1 MAVEDI
7 EKRVRAMTGKKD
19 IPDDKQQAAFQS
31 AQNELVRINSER
43 QNNLALANA
52 EANADAQVNETLLQA
67 GEMASMGSPAVQ
79 QQVESMNPQTQA
91 VLSKYGLGKPRV
103 QRTQGREV
111 KVTPQK
117 VQITNNNITNTT
129 NNVSVPPANVGGPVQ
144 GRTLAVKQADPEQ
157 ARFKTWIQSAFARQN
172 AKAAQREK
180 EYQRREW
187 SLSRS
192 ANKMMKYLSDLGSNI
207 SEKLNPN
214 RMASTI
220 GGQFRTMLFLF
231 GTMFLAKHWKKV
243 IEIGARIEEF
253 FVGLPGK
260 DGERSRPGFAKM
272 LIGLFGGDPND
283 SKASIGETIKRFF
296 WNKDRKDG
304 VFNILF
310 DKIENFFKERADAVK
325 QIKVPELDFSSPIKA
340 LTQLGEYLG
349 NILKAFVGGADA
361 VRDIIGSNIRQVGS
375 SNSMANKDQ
384 EKKRFESAGG
394 LKNTSWGDA
403 AIVAS
408 RGENINK
415 LYSDDISSDGSS
427 LTSSSAEIRQTG
439 SISHM
444 INNGEDSTVHVAGV
458 MSGLERLKNTAE
470 SKGGVLISEDFIS
483 AIKSLGID
491 TNNLWDN
498 KDLSVRKYK
507 FVKREKTDDDYYKEG
522 ADWKRRGVEAF
533 GKRSLINA
541 GKKAVG
547 ADGKLGYV
555 LDAAAT
561 GDIVQDP
568 AWKSVI
574 EGAKGLVKKGFA
586 DKYTLDMVPAESDGK
601 AEELEVEDYDGP
613 SWNVNTRTGKRN
625 KKKIK
630 KKYFEFLE
638 ATPSFFEKLRSRFSE
653 KLNNENFSF
662 STNDEASLSQL
673 ENLMTD
679 LKKKQVEELERK
691 YKANNRTG
699 DWKKLKEGIHSDV
712 NIKDSYKAYRDIK
725 RNSEKRD
732 AELDKKIE
740 ESPMMK
746 GFEYASSRVKG
757 IYNNIK
763 GYFSNEPLRSPEV
776 ISDEEYKNRII
787 KAMDF
792 AIKELGMTKEQA
804 AGLAGNFMRE
814 SGMKT
819 TAKNPGSPATGL
831 AQWLGVRKKAFEHSG
846 EFSEKEISAGWKYY
860 NGPGSG
866 KPLANASFEDQLRF
880 VKWEMENIP
889 AYKRG
894 LEKIKS
900 SKDHQEAAANV
911 FGYYEFSA
919 GPEGAVKNMIENG
932 QDGLGSLNKGIN
944 FAGDAL
950 LTYNSHKE
958 VDNNKQSTSSNN
970 PEVYTTQNIT
980 EPENY
985 VERIPSS
992 ANYTTYDWN
1001 SSNSSSFPNWNGGSE
1016 ALAIATKNASSTVTP
1031 DSATPTNASYNSYSS
1046 YDTPSA
1052 NTARELVANNDM
1064 TEIAKGISGKISTLN
1079 ENIKVLQTG
1088 QLAQAESINNL
1099 SAAIGNI
1106 QINVNTGGQQK
1117 TPVQSA
1123 TGIPYRFGG

>member
-7 EKRVRAMTGKKD
+7 EKRVRAMTGKRD

-129 NNVSVPPANVGGPVQ
+129 NNVAVPPANVGGPVQ
-144 GRTLAVKQADPEQ
+144 GRNLAVKQEDPGQ
-157 ARFKTWIQSAFARQN
+157 ARFKTWIQSAFAKQN
-172 AKAAQREK
+172 DKAVQREK

-214 RMASTI
+214 KMASTI
-220 GGQFRTMLFLF
+220 GGQFKTILFLF

-243 IEIGARIEEF
+243 IEIGAKIEEF

-272 LIGLFGGDPND
+272 LIGLFGGDPNN
-283 SKASIGETIKRFF
+283 SKASIGKTIKDFF
-296 WNKDRKDG
+296 YNEDKKNG

-310 DKIENFFKERADAVK
+310 DKIDNFFKERSDAVK

-375 SNSMANKDQ
+375 NNSMANKDQ
-384 EKKRFESAGG
+384 ERKRFESAGG

-408 RGENINK
+408 KGENQNK

-427 LTSSSAEIRQTG
+427 LTSSSAEVRQTG
-439 SISHM
+439 TISHM

-522 ADWKRRGVEAF
+522 ADWKRRGLEAF

-574 EGAKGLVKKGFA
+574 EGAKGLIKKGFA
-586 DKYTLDMVPAESDGK
+586 DKYTLDMVPIESEGE

-613 SWNVNTRTGKRN
+613 SWNVDPRTGKRN

-653 KLNNENFSF
+653 KLNNKNFSF

-673 ENLMTD
+673 GNLMTD

-712 NIKDSYKAYRDIK
+712 DIKDSYKAYRDIK

-746 GFEYASSRVKG
+746 GFEFASNGISNAYNGIVNYISGEKEDSVKYPPIAKSEEEFVNKMRKIYSNILAKKG
-757 IYNNIK
+757 IDQKYVDALVAQDALESNWGKSQSGKFNFGGVTVSDRLAKSGRVSYTVKRANGDGKLKKWRNFDSIEDYADYHVRLLNTDK
-763 GYFSNEPLRSPEV
+763 GFSIPYHAFDGDNV
-776 ISDEEYKNRII
+776 NDFINRIVNN
-787 KAMDF
+787 
-792 AIKELGMTKEQA
+792 GY
-804 AGLAGNFMRE
+804 
-814 SGMKT
+814 
-819 TAKNPGSPATGL
+819 
-831 AQWLGVRKKAFEHSG
+831 AQEGKK
-846 EFSEKEISAGWKYY
+846 Y
-860 NGPGSG
+860 
-866 KPLANASFEDQLRF
+866 
-880 VKWEMENIP
+880 
-889 AYKRG
+889 
-894 LEKIKS
+894 
-900 SKDHQEAAANV
+900 
-911 FGYYEFSA
+911 
-919 GPEGAVKNMIENG
+919 
-932 QDGLGSLNKGIN
+932 
-944 FAGDAL
+944 GDAL
-950 LTYNSHKE
+950 AIRYSQVQNVPQENGIPVLPDDTQQLT
-958 VDNNKQSTSSNN
+958 TSPDASG
-970 PEVYTTQNIT
+970 VYTAQNIT

-992 ANYTTYDWN
+992 TSYIAQVNWG
-1001 SSNSSSFPNWNGGSE
+1001 SSNSGWGVSSDAME
-1016 ALAIATKNASSTVTP
+1016 MAAKNAASTVTP
-1031 DSATPTNASYNSYSS
+1031 SSVTPVSISSSGSFDYN
-1046 YDTPSA
+1046 TPSA
-1052 NTARELVANNDM
+1052 NTAKELVANNDM

-1106 QINVNTGGQQK
+1106 QINVNAGGQQK

-1123 TGIPYRFGG
+1123 TGTPYQAKWG